1 MPRAPSGMVPAQ
13 ICGDRQQ
20 PGGKLVFEV
29 KLASILIHSD
39 ECFLGKFDRVRVVT
53 DISQDERKQR
63 LLPAVHQLIQSRV
76 VPIYQT
82 GHAREIWIVVF
93 RHSNETS
100 RKKNPGGDLI
110 A

>member
-1 MPRAPSGMVPAQ
+1 MPRAPSGMVSAQ

-20 PGGKLVFEV
+20 PGGKFAFEV
-29 KLASILIHSD
+29 KPASILIHSD
-39 ECFLGKFDRVRVVT
+39 ECFLGKFNRVGIVADV
-53 DISQDERKQR
+53 SQNERMQR
-63 LLPAVHQLIQSRV
+63 LLPTFHQLIQSRV